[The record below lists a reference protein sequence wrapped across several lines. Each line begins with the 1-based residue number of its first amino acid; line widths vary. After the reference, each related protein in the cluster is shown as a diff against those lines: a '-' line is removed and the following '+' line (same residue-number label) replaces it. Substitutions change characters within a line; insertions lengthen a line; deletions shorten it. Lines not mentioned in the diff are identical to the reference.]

1 MNYLLKYSV
10 FENIDKYEED
20 FDDLKDIFN
29 DLKDEDYEIKFYKF
43 VLDNNFRIVIKSN
56 LKDFHI
62 NDSLISVLK
71 RAVYF
76 MTELGYRYSARYR
89 TKFDG
94 VSYKLIIQDKKSL
107 KGDTNYYP
115 DISCIDMGFYI

>member
-43 VLDNNFRIVIKSN
+43 VLDNNFKIVIKSN

-62 NDSLISVLK
+62 NNSLISVLK

-76 MTELGYRYSARYR
+76 MTELGYRYSASYR
-89 TKFDG
+89 TKFG
-94 VSYKLIIQDKKSL
+94 PRSYKFLVEDEKSL
-107 KGDTNYYP
+107 KDTHANCWR
-115 DISCIDMGFYI
+115 ISCIDIGFYI